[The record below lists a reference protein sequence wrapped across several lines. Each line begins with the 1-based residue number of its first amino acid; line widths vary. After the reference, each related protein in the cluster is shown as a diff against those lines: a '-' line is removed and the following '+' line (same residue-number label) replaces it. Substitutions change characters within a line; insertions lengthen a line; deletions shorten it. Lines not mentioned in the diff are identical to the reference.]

1 MHSHSHDHSSGS
13 HHHHHHEVP
22 TNLTRAF
29 VIGIGLNVA
38 FVVLEA
44 ATGFWLQSLA
54 LLTDAGHN
62 LSDVA
67 SLVLALLATRLAT
80 KKATDDY
87 TYGFKKSTTLV
98 SLFNAVLLLVA
109 VGAIGWEA
117 FQRLGQP
124 QEVGG
129 QYIAY
134 VSGIGILINAGTA
147 LLFLRDK
154 DKDLNVKGAY
164 LHMAADALVSL
175 GVVIAGIT
183 IYYTNWF
190 WVDSV
195 ISLVIIAVILW
206 STWSLLTES
215 LKLSLDGVPSGV
227 NLPAIRQLL
236 TNFPGVK
243 NVHDLHIWAMS
254 TTENALTAHLVVQE
268 NTSDQLLAHIR
279 EELAHHH
286 HINHA
291 TIQIEK
297 VNQPVCEQTCEHAS

>member
-1 MHSHSHDHSSGS
+1 MHSHSHDHQHHSGHS
-13 HHHHHHEVP
+13 HSHSVP
-22 TNLTRAF
+22 SNLTRAF
-29 VIGIGLNVA
+29 LLGIGLNVL
-38 FVVLEA
+38 FVVIEA
-44 ATGFWLQSLA
+44 TTGFWLHSLA

-117 FQRLGQP
+117 FQRLGKP
-124 QEVGG
+124 QAIEG
-129 QYIAY
+129 QYIAL
-134 VSGIGILINAGTA
+134 VSGIGILVNAGTA
-147 LLFLRDK
+147 LLFIRDK

-175 GVVIAGIT
+175 GVLIAGVI

-190 WVDSV
+190 WIDSV
-195 ISLVIIAVILW
+195 ISLIVIGVILW

-215 LKLSLDGVPSGV
+215 LKLSLDGVPTGV

-236 TNFPGVK
+236 TNFPGVQ

-268 NTSDQLLAHIR
+268 NTSESLLTSIR

-286 HINHA
+286 QINHA

-297 VNQPVCEQTCEHAS
+297 VNQKVCDQTCEHA

>member
-1 MHSHSHDHSSGS
+1 MHVHS
-13 HHHHHHEVP
+13 HHHHTHHGHAHAHEVP
-22 TNLTRAF
+22 SNLTRAF
-29 VIGIGLNVA
+29 VWGITFNILFVA
-38 FVVLEA
+38 LEA
-44 ATGFWLQSLA
+44 GAGFWLNSLA

-67 SLVLALLATRLAT
+67 SLVLALIATRLAT
-80 KKATDDY
+80 KKATDQY
-87 TYGFKKSTTLV
+87 TYGYKTSTTLV
-98 SLFNAVLLLVA
+98 SLFNAMLLLVA

-117 FQRLGQP
+117 LQRLDEP
-124 QEVGG
+124 RAVGG
-129 QYIAY
+129 QYIAL
-134 VSGIGILINAGTA
+134 VSGVGIFINAGTA

-175 GVVIAGIT
+175 GVVVAGII
-183 IYYTNWF
+183 IYYTHWF

-195 ISLVIIAVILW
+195 LSLLIMVVILW

-215 LKLSLDGVPSGV
+215 LKLSLDGVPTGV
-227 NLPAIRQLL
+227 DVPAIRSLL
-236 TNFPGVK
+236 SNFPGVQ

-268 NTSDQLLAHIR
+268 NAPDSLLAQIR
-279 EELAHHH
+279 DELAHHFH
-286 HINHA
+286 LHHA

-297 VNQPVCEQTCEHAS
+297 TPECQSCEQGC

>member
-1 MHSHSHDHSSGS
+1 MQAHSHSDHSLPHHS
-13 HHHHHHEVP
+13 HVHEVP
-22 TNLTRAF
+22 RNLTRAF
-29 VIGIGLNVA
+29 ILGITLNVA
-38 FVVLEA
+38 FVLLEA
-44 ATGFWLQSLA
+44 GTGFWLNSLA

-80 KKATDDY
+80 KKATDEY
-87 TYGFKKSTTLV
+87 TYGYKKSTTLV

-117 FQRLGQP
+117 FQRMGAP
-124 QEVGG
+124 RPVGG
-129 QYIAY
+129 QYIAL
-134 VSGIGILINAGTA
+134 VSGIGILINAATA

-175 GVVIAGIT
+175 GVVVAGII
-183 IYYTNWF
+183 IYYTHWF
-190 WVDSV
+190 WIDSV
-195 ISLVIIAVILW
+195 ISLVIILVILW
-206 STWSLLTES
+206 STWGLLTES
-215 LKLSLDGVPSGV
+215 LKLSLDGVPADV
-227 NLPAIRQLL
+227 NLPAIRQFL
-236 TNFPGVK
+236 TNFPGVQ

-268 NTSDQLLAHIR
+268 NTPDSVLTTIR
-279 EELAHHH
+279 EKLAQHFHLE
-286 HINHA
+286 HA

-297 VNQPVCEQTCEHAS
+297 VNQPQACDQAC

>member
-1 MHSHSHDHSSGS
+1 MHSHSHDHHHSAS
-13 HHHHHHEVP
+13 HSHSHSVP
-22 TNLTRAF
+22 RNLTRAF
-29 VIGIGLNVA
+29 LIGIGLNVV
-38 FVVLEA
+38 FVILEA
-44 ATGFWLQSLA
+44 ATGFWLHSLA

-117 FQRLGQP
+117 FQRFGQP
-124 QEVGG
+124 QAVGG
-129 QYIAY
+129 QYIAL
-134 VSGIGILINAGTA
+134 VSGVGILINAGTA

-175 GVVIAGIT
+175 GVVIAGII

-190 WVDSV
+190 WIDSL
-195 ISLVIIAVILW
+195 ISLIIIAVILW

-215 LKLSLDGVPSGV
+215 LKLSLDGVPTGV
-227 NLPAIRQLL
+227 DLPAIRQLL
-236 TNFPGVK
+236 AGFPGVQ

-254 TTENALTAHLVVQE
+254 TTENALTAHLIVQE
-268 NTSDQLLAHIR
+268 NIPETLLALIR

-286 HINHA
+286 QINHA
-291 TIQIEK
+291 TIQMEK
-297 VNQPVCEQTCEHAS
+297 VNQPLCEQTCQQAC

>member
-1 MHSHSHDHSSGS
+1 MHSHSHDHPPGA
-13 HHHHHHEVP
+13 HHHHHEVP
-22 TNLTRAF
+22 ANLTRAF
-29 VIGIGLNVA
+29 VIGIALNIV

-44 ATGFWLQSLA
+44 ATGFWLHSLA

-67 SLVLALLATRLAT
+67 SLVLALFATRLAT

-134 VSGIGILINAGTA
+134 ISGIGILVNAGTA

-190 WVDSV
+190 WIDSV
-195 ISLVIIAVILW
+195 ISLIIIGVILW

-236 TNFPGVK
+236 TNLPGVK

-268 NTSDQLLAHIR
+268 NTSDTLLAHIR
-279 EELAHHH
+279 EELAHHYQ
-286 HINHA
+286 INHA

-297 VNQPVCEQTCEHAS
+297 VNQPVCAQTCEHAG

>member
-1 MHSHSHDHSSGS
+1 MHSHDHSHGA
-13 HHHHHHEVP
+13 HHHHEVP

-29 VIGIGLNVA
+29 VIGIALNVV
-38 FVVLEA
+38 FVMLEA
-44 ATGFWLQSLA
+44 VTGFWLHSLA

-134 VSGIGILINAGTA
+134 VSGIGILVNAGTA

-175 GVVIAGIT
+175 GVVIAGIA
-183 IYYTNWF
+183 IYFTNWF
-190 WVDSV
+190 WIDSV

-236 TNFPGVK
+236 INFPGVK

-268 NTSDQLLAHIR
+268 NTSDTLLAHIR

-286 HINHA
+286 QINHA

-297 VNQPVCEQTCEHAS
+297 VNQPVCEQTCEHAH